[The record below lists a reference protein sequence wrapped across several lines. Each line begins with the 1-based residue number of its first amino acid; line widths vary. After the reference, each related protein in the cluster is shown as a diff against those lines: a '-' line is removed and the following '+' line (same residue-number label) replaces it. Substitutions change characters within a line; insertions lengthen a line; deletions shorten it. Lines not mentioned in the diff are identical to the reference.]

1 MRRHDFVKHNAP
13 ERARRTRA
21 SPSGTCVWR
30 ARPAAERRNMSGK
43 VSTVGQKSLLRQIK
57 DNWVLLLMC
66 VPAIVFFVVFNYMP
80 MPGTWIA
87 FTNFNYRDGIFG
99 SPFVGMR
106 NFEFLLKSGQLWLLT
121 RNTILYNLAFIVLGN
136 ILQIAIAIMLNEI
149 RSVLFKKISQ
159 TAMFLPFF
167 ISAVL
172 VGVIAFNLLNYDTG
186 AINTL
191 LRETGG
197 DPIKI
202 YSSAGL
208 WPFIII
214 IVHLWQSTGYGSIVY
229 FAAIMGI
236 DRSLY
241 EAATVDGASAWQRIR
256 FVTLPSLKPTFI
268 ILVLFSL
275 GGIMHGNFGLF
286 WNLIGNN
293 AALFSTT
300 DIIETSVYRMV
311 LSQNNFTTST
321 AVGLYQSL
329 FGFALVMTAN
339 WIVRRINK
347 DYALF

>member
-1 MRRHDFVKHNAP
+1 MDVKGTL
-13 ERARRTRA
+13 TRQR
-21 SPSGTCVWR
+21 SVWR
-30 ARPAAERRNMSGK
+30 QLADSK
-43 VSTVGQKSLLRQIK
+43 
-57 DNWVLLLMC
+57 VLLLMC
-66 VPAIVFFVVFNYMP
+66 LPAVAFFIVFNYMP
-80 MPGTWIA
+80 LPGAWIA

-99 SPFVGMR
+99 SPFVGFK
-106 NFEFLLKSGQLWLLT
+106 NFEFLIKSGQLWTLT
-121 RNTILYNLAFIVLGN
+121 RNTILYNLAFIVFGN

-149 RSVLFKKISQ
+149 RSTFFKKISQ
-159 TAMFLPFF
+159 AAMFLPFF

-186 AINTL
+186 ALNALIKS
-191 LRETGG
+191 TGG

-202 YSSAGL
+202 YSSAGA
-208 WPFIII
+208 WPLIII
-214 IVHLWQSTGYGSIVY
+214 VVHLWQSTGYGSIVY
-229 FAAIMGI
+229 FAPIMGI

-256 FVTLPSLKPTFI
+256 YVTLPSLKPTFI

-293 AALFSTT
+293 ASLFATT

-339 WIVRRINK
+339 WVVRRINK
-347 DYALF
+347 EYALF

>member
-1 MRRHDFVKHNAP
+1 M
-13 ERARRTRA
+13 
-21 SPSGTCVWR
+21 
-30 ARPAAERRNMSGK
+30 AAERGNMA
-43 VSTVGQKSLLRQIK
+43 VDDTIRRPKSVLRQVL
-57 DNWVLLLMC
+57 DNKVLLLMC
-66 VPAIVFFVVFNYMP
+66 LPAVVFFIVFNYMP
-80 MPGTWIA
+80 LPGAWIA

-99 SPFVGMR
+99 SPFVGFK
-106 NFEFLLKSGQLWLLT
+106 NFEFLIKSGQLWLLT
-121 RNTILYNLAFIVLGN
+121 RNTILYNLAFIVFGN
-136 ILQIAIAIMLNEI
+136 VLQIAIAIMLNEI
-149 RSVLFKKISQ
+149 RSTFFKKISQ
-159 TAMFLPFF
+159 AAMFLPFF

-186 AINTL
+186 AINAL
-191 LRETGG
+191 IRQTGG
-197 DPIKI
+197 DPVKI
-202 YSSAGL
+202 YSTAGA
-208 WPFIII
+208 WPLIII
-214 IVHLWQSTGYGSIVY
+214 MVHLWQSTGYGSIVY

-256 FVTLPSLKPTFI
+256 YVTLPSLKPTFI

-275 GGIMHGNFGLF
+275 GSIMHGNFGLF
-286 WNLIGNN
+286 WNLVGNN
-293 AALFSTT
+293 ASLFQTT

-339 WIVRRINK
+339 WVVRKINK

>member
-1 MRRHDFVKHNAP
+1 MAKEEAFQRR
-13 ERARRTRA
+13 
-21 SPSGTCVWR
+21 
-30 ARPAAERRNMSGK
+30 
-43 VSTVGQKSLLRQIK
+43 KSLLRQLV
-57 DNWVLLLMC
+57 DSRVLLLMC
-66 VPAIVFFVVFNYMP
+66 VPAIIFFIVFNYAP
-80 MPGTWIA
+80 MPGAWIA

-99 SPFVGMR
+99 SPFVGLK
-106 NFEFLLKSGQLWLLT
+106 NFEFLIKSGQLWTLT
-121 RNTILYNLAFIVLGN
+121 RNTILYNLAFIILGN

-149 RSVLFKKISQ
+149 RSAFFKKISQ
-159 TAMFLPFF
+159 AAMFLPFF

-186 AINTL
+186 AINAL
-191 LRETGG
+191 IRQTGG

-202 YSSAGL
+202 YSQAGL
-208 WPFIII
+208 WPLIII
-214 IVHLWQSTGYGSIVY
+214 LVHLWQSTGYGSIVY

-241 EAATVDGASAWQRIR
+241 EAATVDGANAWQRIR
-256 FVTLPSLKPTFI
+256 YVTLPSLKPTFI

-293 AALFSTT
+293 ASLFSTT